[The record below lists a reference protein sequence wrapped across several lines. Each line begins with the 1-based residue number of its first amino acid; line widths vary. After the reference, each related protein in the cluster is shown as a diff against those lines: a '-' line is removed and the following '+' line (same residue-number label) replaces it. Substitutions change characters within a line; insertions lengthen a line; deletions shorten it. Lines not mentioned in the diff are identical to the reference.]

1 MMSQILNLIGIGR
14 ATVVDDSGDVQLL
27 QVTEGATGVG
37 GQDLVTDKVP
47 RVAEFGFASVPPLG
61 SVVTMLRRGGER
73 ARSFVI
79 GSSHSPS
86 RPRDL
91 KPGDS
96 GIYDVRGA
104 KVMLTADGLVIDCAG
119 LPTVIENASSIT
131 LKAETRVRIETP
143 IVECTGDIVSRVDG
157 TQVSLNDLFDAY
169 NAHKHSGVQT
179 GTGVSG
185 LTDHKA

>member
-1 MMSQILNLIGIGR
+1 MSQILNLIGIGR

-27 QVTEGATGVG
+27 QVTEGAGGTGG
-37 GQDLVTDKVP
+37 SDLVTDKVP
-47 RVAEFGFASVPPLG
+47 RVAEFGFVSSPPLG

-119 LPTVIENASSIT
+119 LPATIENATTIT
-131 LKAETRVRIETP
+131 VKASEKVRIEAPLT
-143 IVECTGDIVSRVDG
+143 ECTGDVVSRADG
-157 TQVSLNDLFDAY
+157 TRVSLNDLRDAY
-169 NAHKHSGVQT
+169 AAHKHTGVQT
-179 GTGVSG
+179 GTALSG
-185 LTDHKA
+185 LTDHNA